1 MQPALNVTRVGLLL
15 LAALASPLHAADVG
29 VLTPASRHL
38 RIILVGGAPT
48 AILGLGV
55 ISAGA
60 ASRGAD
66 LDRWAKRRWV

>member
-38 RIILVGGAPT
+38 RIILVGARLRQSWDSELSLPAPP
-48 AILGLGV
+48 
-55 ISAGA
+55 A
-60 ASRGAD
+60 AAPI
-66 LDRWAKRRWV
+66 